1 MDRKIYWIGGSPCSG
16 KSSITEKLAEKYG
29 FHYYKFD
36 DNLERFLKI
45 AADNGKKVCKRLK
58 SYSIDETFLRD
69 IEDQVNDEFSFYEE
83 VFDIVLDELS
93 KIENENGIIVEGAG
107 LLPNNI
113 TKNGID
119 KSKYIAIVPTK
130 DFQLQ
135 KYAER
140 VWVSHYLAESTEPKR
155 AYDNWMARD
164 IEFAKIVNKQAIEY
178 GMKVIVVD
186 GNVSIDEN
194 YEIVKNH
201 FNL

>member
-1 MDRKIYWIGGSPCSG
+1 MDKTIYWIGGSPCSG
-16 KSSITEKLAEKYG
+16 KSSITEKLAKRYG

-45 AADNGKKVCKRLK
+45 AADNGKNVCKRLK
-58 SYSIDETFLRD
+58 NYSIDETFLRD
-69 IEDQVNDEFSFYEE
+69 IEEQVNDEFLFYEE
-83 VFDIVLDELS
+83 VFDILLDDLS
-93 KIENENGIIVEGAG
+93 KINNDNGIIVEGAG

-113 TKNGID
+113 MKHGID
-119 KSKYIAIVPTK
+119 QSKYIVIVPTR

-140 VWVSHYLAESTEPKR
+140 EWVSHYLADSTEPNK

-164 IEFAKIVNKQAIEY
+164 IEFAKIVNQQAIDY

-186 GNVSIDEN
+186 GKVSIDEN
-194 YEIVKNH
+194 YKIVESH